1 MRESPIVVCVLLP
14 RLALTVA
21 VGSRSELFGVPVAL
35 APASGQAGGQQ
46 IGEVSLAA
54 EAFGIRPGMRLG
66 EALSRCP
73 RLVLIPPDPAGV
85 AERWE
90 EVLSALE
97 SLGARVEASDPGIAY
112 FDVRGLL
119 PLHGGLRRR
128 GPALGSGPLP
138 AADREA
144 LGRLLAAARE
154 AIGTPA
160 RFGVAPSRFAALA
173 AATRA
178 RVRRPVMVSGGP
190 EQARAFLAGLPVALL
205 RGRAELAALP
215 PVLERLGITTLG
227 ELAALPPAAAA
238 DRFGSLG
245 LDAHRLA
252 RGEDRPLRPRVPGEL
267 VRETMALPE
276 AAGGLQ
282 LARALEVLI
291 DRLLARPERRGRTL
305 RTVVLSAA
313 LVEAGGTWRQPVTFR
328 EALADAERMRLALVP
343 RLALL
348 PAPAQTLT
356 LAVERFGHARGDQRA
371 LLDDSADARRARLR
385 EAVRQTR
392 AAAGREAAMRILE
405 VDPDS
410 RLPERRAVLTL
421 FEG

>member
-1 MRESPIVVCVLLP
+1 
-14 RLALTVA
+14 
-21 VGSRSELFGVPVAL
+21 
-35 APASGQAGGQQ
+35 
-46 IGEVSLAA
+46 
-54 EAFGIRPGMRLG
+54 
-66 EALSRCP
+66 
-73 RLVLIPPDPAGV
+73 
-85 AERWE
+85 
-90 EVLSALE
+90 
-97 SLGARVEASDPGIAY
+97 
-112 FDVRGLL
+112 
-119 PLHGGLRRR
+119 
-128 GPALGSGPLP
+128 
-138 AADREA
+138 
-144 LGRLLAAARE
+144 
-154 AIGTPA
+154 
-160 RFGVAPSRFAALA
+160 
-173 AATRA
+173 
-178 RVRRPVMVSGGP
+178 
-190 EQARAFLAGLPVALL
+190 
-205 RGRAELAALP
+205 
-215 PVLERLGITTLG
+215 
-227 ELAALPPAAAA
+227 
-238 DRFGSLG
+238 LG